1 AAQLHLIDGVAYF
14 DRFRKDVRKEVLG
27 KSGGNGIV
35 NPEHIH
41 YWKTRWG
48 RMPEVAVIGV
58 YGTIVTGK
66 SSPPSPFPI
75 PFLGGDRLTGSES
88 VIKQIEEAVADKN
101 IKAIVLRVNSGGGS
115 ALASDEIYNAV
126 REAMAKKPVVASFGN
141 VAASGGYYVAVGA
154 KKIFA
159 EPATLTGS
167 IGVLIAFPVLTD
179 FIEKDL
185 GGNVEQYKSRD
196 ASGVLNPFHK
206 WDEKDMKYVDEFLN
220 QTYTDFKE
228 KVSEG
233 RKLSMSR
240 VDELAQGKVYTGD
253 QAKNLGLIDEYG
265 GLEKAIQYAANVAG
279 ISGGYRVKMFVVPGL
294 GLGNLLRFGA
304 ELLDGYSD

>member
-1 AAQLHLIDGVAYF
+1 
-14 DRFRKDVRKEVLG
+14 
-27 KSGGNGIV
+27 
-35 NPEHIH
+35 
-41 YWKTRWG
+41 
-48 RMPEVAVIGV
+48 MPEVAVIGV

-253 QAKNLGLIDEYG
+253 QAKNLGLIDGYG